1 MVQLYLIYFYVQ
13 DKEEIMGLYAQLE
26 IDFDL
31 DIVEDFI
38 NHYSIMCENMEPL
51 IINLNKKEY
60 FVENIRELFRIF
72 HNLKS
77 AGGFL
82 KLDPIIKLS
91 TLSEDVCEEAR
102 ELEGP
107 ASEEF
112 IDWLLLISDQFEKYR
127 KDIENDAEYFSMLNP
142 LIIKVPLNLEK

>member
-1 MVQLYLIYFYVQ
+1 
-13 DKEEIMGLYAQLE
+13 MGLYKQLE

-38 NHYSIMCENMEPL
+38 NHYSIMCENLEPL
-51 IINLNKKEY
+51 IINLNKED
-60 FVENIRELFRIF
+60 FFEPNIGELFRIF

-82 KLDPIIKLS
+82 KLDPIIKLA

-102 ELEGP
+102 VLSGP
-107 ASEEF
+107 ASDDF
-112 IDWLLLISDQFEKYR
+112 IDWLLLISDQFNTYR
-127 KDIENDAEYFSMLNP
+127 LDIENDADYFSMLNP
-142 LIIKVPLNLEK
+142 LIIKVPINLEKES

>member
-1 MVQLYLIYFYVQ
+1 
-13 DKEEIMGLYAQLE
+13 MGLYTQLE

-51 IINLNKKEY
+51 IINLNKQEN
-60 FVENIRELFRIF
+60 FEENIRELFRIY

-82 KLDPIIKLS
+82 KLDPIVKLA

-102 ELEGP
+102 VLEGP

-112 IDWLLLISDQFEKYR
+112 IDWLLLISDQFEVYR
-127 KDIENDAEYFSMLNP
+127 KDIEHDAEFFSMLNP
-142 LIIKVPLNLEK
+142 LIIKVPLNLER

>member
-1 MVQLYLIYFYVQ
+1 
-13 DKEEIMGLYAQLE
+13 MGLYSQLE

-38 NHYSIMCENMEPL
+38 NHYAIMCENLEPL
-51 IINLNKKEY
+51 IIDLNKQ
-60 FVENIRELFRIF
+60 ENFESNIGELFRIF

-82 KLDPIIKLS
+82 KLDPIVKLA

-102 ELEGP
+102 VLEGP
-107 ASEEF
+107 ASEDF
-112 IDWLLLISDQFEKYR
+112 IDWLLLISDQFNAYR
-127 KDIENDAEYFSMLNP
+127 LDIENDAEYFSMLNP

>member
-1 MVQLYLIYFYVQ
+1 
-13 DKEEIMGLYAQLE
+13 MGLYTQLE

-38 NHYSIMCENMEPL
+38 NHYSIMCENLEPL
-51 IINLNKKEY
+51 IINLNQEDSY
-60 FVENIRELFRIF
+60 EPNIGELFRIF

-82 KLDPIIKLS
+82 KLDPIVKLA

-102 ELEGP
+102 VLSGP
-107 ASEEF
+107 ASEDF
-112 IDWLLLISDQFEKYR
+112 IDWLLLISDQFNMYR
-127 KDIENDAEYFSMLNP
+127 LDIENDAEYFSMLNP
-142 LIIKVPLNLEK
+142 LIIKVPLDLES

>member
-1 MVQLYLIYFYVQ
+1 
-13 DKEEIMGLYAQLE
+13 MGLYTQLE

-51 IINLNKKEY
+51 IINLNKQEN
-60 FVENIRELFRIF
+60 FEENIRELFRIF

-82 KLDPIIKLS
+82 KLDPIVKLA

-102 ELEGP
+102 VLEGP

-112 IDWLLLISDQFEKYR
+112 IDWLLLISDQFEVYR
-127 KDIENDAEYFSMLNP
+127 KDIENDAEFFSMLNP
-142 LIIKVPLNLEK
+142 LIIKVPLDLEK

>member
-1 MVQLYLIYFYVQ
+1 
-13 DKEEIMGLYAQLE
+13 MGLYARLE
-26 IDFDL
+26 VDFDL
-31 DIVEDFI
+31 DIVEDFV

-51 IINLNKKEY
+51 IINLNKIEY
-60 FVENIRELFRIF
+60 YEDNIRELFRIF

-82 KLDPIIKLS
+82 KLDPIVKLA

-102 ELEGP
+102 VLNGP

-112 IDWLLLISDQFEKYR
+112 IDWLLLISDQFEVYR
-127 KDIENDAEYFSMLNP
+127 KDVEEDAESFSMLNP
-142 LIIKVPLNLEK
+142 LIIKVPLSLER

>member
-1 MVQLYLIYFYVQ
+1 
-13 DKEEIMGLYAQLE
+13 MGLYTQLE

-51 IINLNKKEY
+51 IIDLNKREN
-60 FVENIRELFRIF
+60 FEENIRELFRIY

-82 KLDPIIKLS
+82 KLDPIVKLA

-102 ELEGP
+102 VLEGP

-112 IDWLLLISDQFEKYR
+112 IDWLLLISDQFEVYR
-127 KDIENDAEYFSMLNP
+127 KDIEHDAEFFSMLNP
-142 LIIKVPLNLEK
+142 LIIKVPLNLER

>member
-1 MVQLYLIYFYVQ
+1 
-13 DKEEIMGLYAQLE
+13 MGLYSQLE

-38 NHYSIMCENMEPL
+38 NHYAIMCENLEPL
-51 IINLNKKEY
+51 IIDLNKQEKFES
-60 FVENIRELFRIF
+60 NIGELFRIF

-82 KLDPIIKLS
+82 KLDPIVKLA

-102 ELEGP
+102 VLDGP
-107 ASEEF
+107 ASEDF
-112 IDWLLLISDQFEKYR
+112 IDWLLLISDQFNAYR
-127 KDIENDAEYFSMLNP
+127 LDIENDAEYFSMLNP

>member
-1 MVQLYLIYFYVQ
+1 
-13 DKEEIMGLYAQLE
+13 MGLYAQLE

-38 NHYSIMCENMEPL
+38 NHYSIMCENLEPL
-51 IINLNKKEY
+51 IINLNQEDSY
-60 FVENIRELFRIF
+60 EPNIGELFRIF

-82 KLDPIIKLS
+82 KLDPIVKLA

-102 ELEGP
+102 VLSGP
-107 ASEEF
+107 ASEDF
-112 IDWLLLISDQFEKYR
+112 IDWLLLISDQFNMYR
-127 KDIENDAEYFSMLNP
+127 LDIENDAEYFSMLNP
-142 LIIKVPLNLEK
+142 LIIKVPLDLES

>member
-1 MVQLYLIYFYVQ
+1 
-13 DKEEIMGLYAQLE
+13 MGLYTQLE

-38 NHYSIMCENMEPL
+38 NHYSIMCENLEPL
-51 IINLNKKEY
+51 IINLNKEDL
-60 FVENIRELFRIF
+60 FEPNIGELFRIF

-82 KLDPIIKLS
+82 KLDPIVKLA

-102 ELEGP
+102 VLNGP
-107 ASEEF
+107 ASEDF
-112 IDWLLLISDQFEKYR
+112 IDWLLLISDQFNRYR
-127 KDIENDAEYFSMLNP
+127 LDIENDADYFSMLNP
-142 LIIKVPLNLEK
+142 LIIKVPLNLEKES

>member
-1 MVQLYLIYFYVQ
+1 
-13 DKEEIMGLYAQLE
+13 MGLYTQLE

-38 NHYSIMCENMEPL
+38 NHYSIMCENLEPL
-51 IINLNKKEY
+51 IINLNKED
-60 FVENIRELFRIF
+60 FFEPNTSELFRIF

-82 KLDPIIKLS
+82 KLDPIIKLA

-102 ELEGP
+102 VLTGP
-107 ASEEF
+107 ASDDF
-112 IDWLLLISDQFEKYR
+112 IDWLLLISDQFNAYR
-127 KDIENDAEYFSMLNP
+127 LDIENDAEYFGMLNP
-142 LIIKVPLNLEK
+142 LIIKVPLNLEKKS

>member
-1 MVQLYLIYFYVQ
+1 
-13 DKEEIMGLYAQLE
+13 MGLYTQLE

-51 IINLNKKEY
+51 IISLNKQEN
-60 FVENIRELFRIF
+60 FEENIRELFRIY

-82 KLDPIIKLS
+82 KLDPIVKLA

-102 ELEGP
+102 MLDGP

-112 IDWLLLISDQFEKYR
+112 IDWLLLISDQFETYR
-127 KDIENDAEYFSMLNP
+127 KDIEHDAEYFSMLNP
-142 LIIKVPLNLEK
+142 LIIKVPLKLER